1 MNEELQ
7 LLQCWFTPTIP
18 TYTFL
23 SMLVFINAQHWRPVT
38 QTSPNQLLHMDFTQE
53 SSSFDLFLV
62 LCPFSLLLF
71 THFLL
76 STSLPVLYNPM
87 LLIPNIWLP
96 VLPQTTLKCLPP
108 PRAAA
113 ELSSIFC
120 LFYYPPTFLNS
131 LILVCSVAQSC
142 PTLCEPMDCSQP
154 GSPVHGIFSGKN
166 AGMGCHLLLQGIFPT
181 QGSNLCLL
189 HWSPALVG
197 KFFTTAPPGKP
208 SLILTKANTPPPF
221 SSLIF

>member
-1 MNEELQ
+1 MNEESQ
-7 LLQCWFTPTIP
+7 LLQHWFTPTIP

-23 SMLVFINAQHWRPVT
+23 SMLVFINAQHWHPAT

-108 PRAAA
+108 PRAA
-113 ELSSIFC
+113 EEQSSIFFVFSIIHPHLSTL
-120 LFYYPPTFLNS
+120 LFLFAQLLSHALLFAKPWT
-131 LILVCSVAQSC
+131 VANQAPLSMEFFQARM
-142 PTLCEPMDCSQP
+142 LEWVVIYSSRGSSQP
-154 GSPVHGIFSGKN
+154 RDQTCVSCID
-166 AGMGCHLLLQGIFPT
+166 LQ
-181 QGSNLCLL
+181 
-189 HWSPALVG
+189 HW
-197 KFFTTAPPGKP
+197 
-208 SLILTKANTPPPF
+208 
-221 SSLIF
+221 